1 MEVLNKNAVF
11 ITLTLTFMMTW
22 VLRRIVVGCRDGTIY
37 NIKEGDVR
45 GTAVLTGNVIDTGSQ
60 MVAIARQE
68 KLIWVATM
76 DRMVTCYTVR

>member
-1 MEVLNKNAVF
+1 MEVLNKSAVF
-11 ITLTLTFMMTW
+11 NTLTLTCMTAW

>member
-1 MEVLNKNAVF
+1 MCVHCIIFVF
-11 ITLTLTFMMTW
+11 PA
-22 VLRRIVVGCRDGTIY
+22 RIVVGCRDGMIY
-37 NIKEGDVR
+37 NIKEGDMR